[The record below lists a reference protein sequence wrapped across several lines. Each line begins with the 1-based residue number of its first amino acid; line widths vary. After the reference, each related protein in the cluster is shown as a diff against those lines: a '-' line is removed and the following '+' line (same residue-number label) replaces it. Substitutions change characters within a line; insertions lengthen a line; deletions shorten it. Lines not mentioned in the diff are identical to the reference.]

1 MAGRPAEGRLPTCQS
16 RVEKV
21 QAGLAPEPPG
31 IDHGPGAASRR
42 RTPAR
47 SGRRDPADVAAEFL
61 RKGLAP
67 GPVLVS
73 DLEAKARAAG
83 LLVDA
88 QRITHAKPFKSAKK
102 SLGIKSVR
110 NGFGSKGE
118 WRWLLETPSTPP
130 VAAPASVPARRIPSG
145 WVEGVARLHH
155 HRPPRDIPAHRW
167 RQFLGECNVFLTS
180 TVNWAERAAALGWDA
195 VALFGCRSHRPLDH
209 LGSAGLLWVING
221 GRLIELHRDW
231 AVYELAE
238 NGSPRVFERRR
249 LGATNVKLPWV
260 EPEATQPNWARSSKR

>member
-1 MAGRPAEGRLPTCQS
+1 MAGRPDEGRLPTDQS

-21 QAGLAPEPPG
+21 QADLAPEPPG

-118 WRWLLETPSTPP
+118 WRWLLETPST
-130 VAAPASVPARRIPSG
+130 R
-145 WVEGVARLHH
+145 
-155 HRPPRDIPAHRW
+155 
-167 RQFLGECNVFLTS
+167 LTS
-180 TVNWAERAAALGWDA
+180 AAGQSRRFCH
-195 VALFGCRSHRPLDH
+195 VRSHVRYSQLRTLTPSAASLDH
-209 LGSAGLLWVING
+209 LVGDGEQRRRYLAAKRLRGLEVDDQLEL
-221 GRLIELHRDW
+221 GRLQDRQVAWSLT
-231 AVYELAE
+231 LE
-238 NGSPRVFERRR
+238 N
-249 LGATNVKLPWV
+249 AANVCL
-260 EPEATQPNWARSSKR
+260 